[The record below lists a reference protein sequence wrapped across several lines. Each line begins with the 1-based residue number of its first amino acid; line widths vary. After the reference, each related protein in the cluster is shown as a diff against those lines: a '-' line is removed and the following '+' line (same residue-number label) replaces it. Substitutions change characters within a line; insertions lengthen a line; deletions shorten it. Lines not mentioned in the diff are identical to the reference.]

1 MLGHA
6 GGIDEI
12 ALALTP
18 VLLFLAY
25 TTLRGRS
32 AREAAR
38 RPPTGPCEYCGTMLD
53 GTMRRCP
60 TCGFRARPLA
70 GSSVAAAG
78 ATGPHGVS
86 RLGTPGPAGARLR
99 TPSHGDRPDDPQEG
113 DHPEHTEHDR
123 EDRRGSR

>member
-12 ALALTP
+12 AIALTP

-38 RPPTGPCEYCGTMLD
+38 RPRAGPCEYCGTQLD
-53 GTMRRCP
+53 GSKRRCP
-60 TCGFRARPLA
+60 TCGFRARPVPEASA
-70 GSSVAAAG
+70 GAAG
-78 ATGPHGVS
+78 ASRADRPS
-86 RLGTPGPAGARLR
+86 RLGSLGPAGVRRR
-99 TPSHGDRPDDPQEG
+99 TSPNGDGPDDPQDG
-113 DHPEHTEHDR
+113 DQPE
-123 EDRRGSR
+123 